1 MTVRK
6 RFIVPNDDMTFEEIL
21 PHVRAGEKIIRD
33 GWGGA
38 ELYVRLV
45 EKQVFEG
52 ENLNPYFLINVEG
65 EGYTMFSP
73 TVCDILAED
82 WSIVK

>member
-1 MTVRK
+1 
-6 RFIVPNDDMTFEEIL
+6 MTFEEIL
-21 PHVRAGEKIIRD
+21 PLLKAGEKVIRE

-38 ELYVRLV
+38 ELYVKLV
-45 EKQVFEG
+45 DGGEHEG
-52 ENLNPYFLINVEG
+52 TKVTPYFIINVTG

-82 WSIVK
+82 WVIVP